1 MDIIFHEKTKQF
13 HLCNDRISYIIG
25 ILPGGEPGNLYT
37 GKRIHDRED
46 FSRLICLEDRA
57 MVVGAKDNELFS
69 LELNRQEYPFFGTSD
84 FRTPA
89 FELIAENGSSYCHFS
104 YVSHEIFN
112 GKEKLCGLPAVYTE
126 EEAEAKSLRLILKDE
141 LTGMEI
147 ALLYTIFRDY
157 PVIARSAAFH
167 NKGQESL
174 LLDRA
179 MSFSLDLPDQDYIW
193 MQFSGAWGREKKPI
207 ERRIDEGITAVSSMR
222 GNSSPNHNP
231 FVILR
236 REHTDEFQGEAFGL
250 SLLYSGNF
258 LTQAEADTYGALRLM
273 TGIHP
278 SHFSW
283 ELKPGESFQTPEALL
298 VYTDSGLNELSQTL
312 HSLYRKRL
320 SRGIWREKERPILL
334 NNWEATEMSFTEESI
349 LKIAEKGRK
358 AGVELFVLDDGWFGA
373 RNDDHAGLGD
383 WFVNTEKLPRGIKGL
398 ADKIHGMGL
407 KFGLWF
413 EPEMVNPDSDLY
425 RSKPEWALAAPGRP
439 SSLGRHQLVL
449 DMSKPEVVDYLYERM
464 HSIIAEASIDYVK
477 WDMNRTISECYS
489 TGREPS
495 CQGRVYHEYIL
506 GVYSLYERL
515 IADFPELLFESCA
528 SGGSRYDAGMLYYAP
543 QTWGSDDTDAIER
556 LKIQYGISYG
566 YPISSIGAHVS
577 VSPNMQTGRVCS
589 IATRAAVACFGT
601 FGYEM
606 DLNSLSDEEF
616 EEIKQQISFMKEYRG
631 LIQSGRFY
639 RLLSPIKDNYC
650 AWMVVSEDGERAI
663 VAYYRILAAA
673 NPPHRRLKLTGLLP
687 DACYNMDGEDYYGSE
702 LMQIGIEIAE
712 TPQEFWKHP
721 AGDFASR
728 LIVLHR
734 KG

>member
-13 HLCNDRISYIIG
+13 HLFNDRISYIIG
-25 ILPGGEPGNLYT
+25 ILPGGEPGNLYA
-37 GKRIHDRED
+37 GKRIHDKED
-46 FSRLICLEDRA
+46 LSYLIRLENRA

-69 LELNRQEYPFFGTSD
+69 LELNRQEYPSFGTSD

-89 FELIAENGSSYCHFS
+89 FELVEENGSSYSHFR
-104 YVSHEIFN
+104 YVSHEIFD
-112 GKEKLCGLPAVYTE
+112 GKEKLPGLPAVYTE
-126 EEAEAKSLRLILKDE
+126 EDGEAKSLKLILKDE
-141 LTGMEI
+141 VTGVEI
-147 ALLYTIFRDY
+147 ALLYTILRDY
-157 PVIARSAAFH
+157 PVITRSASFS
-167 NKGQESL
+167 NKGESSVSL
-174 LLDRA
+174 ERA
-179 MSFSLDLPDQDYIW
+179 MSFSVDLPDQDYIW

-250 SLLYSGNF
+250 SLVYSGNF
-258 LTQAEADTYGALRLM
+258 LTQAEADTYGTLRLM

-283 ELKPGESFQTPEALL
+283 ELKQNETFTTPEAIL
-298 VYTDSGLNELSQTL
+298 VYTDRGLNDLSQTL
-312 HSLYRKRL
+312 HCLYRKRL
-320 SRGIWREKERPILL
+320 SRGIWKEKERPILL

-349 LKIAEKGRK
+349 LKIAEKGRE

-373 RNDDHAGLGD
+373 RNDDSAGLGD
-383 WFVNTEKLPRGIKGL
+383 WFVNTDKLPQGIKGL
-398 ADKIHGMGL
+398 ADKIHNMGL

-425 RSKPEWALAAPGRP
+425 RRNPDWALAAPQRDP
-439 SSLGRHQLVL
+439 SLGRHQMVL

-464 HSIIAEASIDYVK
+464 HSIIKEASIDYVK

-489 TGREPS
+489 TGRDAS
-495 CQGRVYHEYIL
+495 RQGRVYHEYIL

-515 IADFPELLFESCA
+515 IADFPDLLFESCA

-543 QTWGSDDTDAIER
+543 QTWGSDDTDAVER
-556 LKIQYGISYG
+556 LKIQYGTSYG

-577 VSPNMQTGRVCS
+577 VSPNMQTGRKCS

-606 DLNSLSDEEF
+606 DLNKLSDEEF
-616 EEIKQQISFMKEYRG
+616 EQIKQQIVFMKKYRG

-650 AWMVVSEDGERAI
+650 AWMVVSEDGKQAI
-663 VAYYRILAAA
+663 VAYYRILAGA
-673 NPPHRRLKLTGLLP
+673 NPPHRRLRLTGLLP
-687 DACYNMDGEDYYGSE
+687 DACYSIDGTEYYGSE

-712 TPQEFWKHP
+712 TPEEFWTHP
-721 AGDFASR
+721 AGDFYSK
-728 LIVLHR
+728 LIILDM
-734 KG
+734 KK